1 MVQVILEKGWFFF
14 VFMNGDAWH
23 AARTNAPDIG
33 GPCDQVKLEKLDN
46 PKMVLDSSKKKSSFG
61 IQDRSSFKWLMVSSF
76 GKYNK

>member
-1 MVQVILEKGWFFF
+1 MPKKRERERRGMVQVILEKGLFFF

-46 PKMVLDSSKKKSSFG
+46 
-61 IQDRSSFKWLMVSSF
+61 QKWS
-76 GKYNK
+76 